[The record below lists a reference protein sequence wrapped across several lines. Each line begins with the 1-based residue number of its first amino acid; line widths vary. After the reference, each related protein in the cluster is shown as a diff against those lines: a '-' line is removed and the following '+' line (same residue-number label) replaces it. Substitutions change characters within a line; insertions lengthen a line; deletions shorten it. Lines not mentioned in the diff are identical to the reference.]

1 MGKTHKEGEHE
12 NTDWGE
18 EGQVNLSLASQQ
30 LNARRWGWALAQQ
43 PLGKS
48 SRVSIMAQPR
58 EQGAAY
64 LII

>member
-1 MGKTHKEGEHE
+1 M
-12 NTDWGE
+12 
-18 EGQVNLSLASQQ
+18 NLSPASQQ
-30 LNARRWGWALAQQ
+30 LTARRWGWALAQR